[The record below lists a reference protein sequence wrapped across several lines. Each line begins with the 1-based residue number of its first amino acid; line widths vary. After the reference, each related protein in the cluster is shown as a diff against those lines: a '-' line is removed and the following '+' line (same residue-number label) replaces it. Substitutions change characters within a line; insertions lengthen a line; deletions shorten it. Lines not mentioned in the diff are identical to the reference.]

1 MRSIKQSIRTNQALM
16 VIQRSTEGMSIVK
29 ACQKAGIPRSTFYY
43 FCVHHP
49 DAIASF
55 QELRQTANR
64 QQFELLLENQFEI
77 LEHIVEEGLAAN
89 TSPRHRLAIYKFLTK
104 RMDELFE
111 DLHINAGG
119 DKGAADFLT
128 GPKLERAVS
137 RFSASESEINLP

>member
-1 MRSIKQSIRTNQALM
+1 MQSIKQSIRTNQALM
-16 VIQRSTEGMSIVK
+16 VIQQSTKGMSIVK
-29 ACQKAGIPRSTFYY
+29 ACRKVGISRNTFYH

-55 QELRQTANR
+55 QEMQQSANM
-64 QQFELLLENQFEI
+64 QQFELILENQFKV
-77 LEHIVEEGLAAN
+77 LERIVEEGLSEN
-89 TSPRHRLAIYKFLTK
+89 TSPRHRLAICKFLTK

-111 DLHINAGG
+111 DLHINASG

-137 RFSASESEINLP
+137 RFSASESENNLP